1 MQPVWQRCHTTI
13 VKKKAAH
20 PYHHGDLR
28 AALLRAAEQALESTG
43 SEDLSL
49 RELSRELGVSNM
61 APRRHFA
68 NKKALL
74 DALALD
80 GFERLGAAL
89 SRAVSDHEQTFDAR
103 IVKLART
110 HVRFATKHPALIRLM
125 YSAKHRADAPVDLI
139 EASYRA
145 LAPAPATVADGQA
158 SGAVVQGDPV
168 RLALVVFSAVEGLI
182 AISTDGQFGGVPLD
196 RLVEEI
202 VAQII
207 LGLRPRL

>member
-1 MQPVWQRCHTTI
+1 M
-13 VKKKAAH
+13 VKKKATR

-28 AALLRAAEQALESTG
+28 AALLRAAELALESTG

-68 NKKALL
+68 NKQALL
-74 DALALD
+74 DALALE
-80 GFERLGAAL
+80 GFERLGAVL
-89 SRAVSDHEQTFDAR
+89 NRAIADREQNFDAR
-103 IVKLART
+103 IVKLARA

-125 YSAKHRADAPVDLI
+125 FSAKHRADAPGDLI
-139 EASYRA
+139 AASHLA
-145 LAPAPATVADGQA
+145 LASGPATVADGQV
-158 SGAVVQGDPV
+158 SGAVVQGDPA
-168 RLALVVFSAVEGLI
+168 RLALVVFSAVEGLV
-182 AISTDGQFGGVPLD
+182 ALSTNGQFGGVSLD